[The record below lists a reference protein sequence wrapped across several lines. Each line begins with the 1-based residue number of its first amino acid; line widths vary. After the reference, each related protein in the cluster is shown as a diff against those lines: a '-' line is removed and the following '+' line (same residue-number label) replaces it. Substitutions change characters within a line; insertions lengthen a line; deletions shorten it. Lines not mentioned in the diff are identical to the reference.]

1 MLDLADYA
9 AAINRRLPGWVLLPA
24 RGRTVPS
31 LHSLRVK
38 DTYRPRERDEAE
50 LLTWTIPG
58 TEGPEVTPPTP
69 VRFTLSLCTH
79 PTRQRAYPCDV
90 LTKKNKTNNSL
101 TRHPPTN
108 QPLHITSPPK
118 HHTTQVRL
126 RSKRSEQVTY
136 VEFRNNTRG
145 VVRLLWIDFHGNE
158 VAYPLIASGQTF
170 RQHTFLTHP
179 WIFRDVET
187 GRQCVTDNQQTVFF
201 PDSNVAR
208 CTIGGLALTT
218 AECPALP
225 WVPSRH
231 HMYPPNAKMAVKQ
244 LLLCHRRISKVGADG
259 PAPLTGA
266 DAATDAADTA
276 ANNSASP
283 PASGGWLCI
292 PSRSKSSSGNRRQR
306 VDSGAGDPPFRNTR
320 SRRAKQAEAAA
331 ATAVAEQHAAS
342 EPGVLSTEDVALSLD
357 DEGGPSMESQH
368 EGGDGQS
375 LSPRNRNRS
384 SSWDMEATTLGD
396 LPHELVLD
404 IAAMV
409 VPQRVAEGAP
419 ADLSFY
425 NAAHMPYT
433 PEKAWLVASQEPE
446 KSRLVGQPPPLDFE
460 ALYRATFA
468 GGAGVAD
475 RDGAEAGDGN
485 GRVGGGPFGHIL
497 RWSTLRGMV
506 HNCLSCACLSL
517 CAFAFAS
524 LAR

>member
-69 VRFTLSLCTH
+69 
-79 PTRQRAYPCDV
+79 
-90 LTKKNKTNNSL
+90 
-101 TRHPPTN
+101 
-108 QPLHITSPPK
+108 
-118 HHTTQVRL
+118 VRL

-208 CTIGGLALTT
+208 CTVAGLALTT

-292 PSRSKSSSGNRRQR
+292 PSSSKSSSGNRRQR